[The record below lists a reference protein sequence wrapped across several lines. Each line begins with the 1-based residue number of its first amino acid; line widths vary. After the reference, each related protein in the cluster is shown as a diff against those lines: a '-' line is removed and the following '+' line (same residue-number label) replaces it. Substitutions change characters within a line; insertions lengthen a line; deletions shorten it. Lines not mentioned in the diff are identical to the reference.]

1 MSFRMSQKLIALAA
15 WTFVTI
21 LGYATL
27 THVGFAYSIYFKL
40 APFLMRADM
49 RTYAH
54 FEHVIAFAIFGA
66 IFVCAYPKRIYFVFS
81 VVFLSAIVLEYLQ
94 TLTPDRH
101 GTMIDAFEKTVGGT
115 LGIFTARAIRW
126 YARRSGTGSMINPQP
141 RRERG

>member
-1 MSFRMSQKLIALAA
+1 
-15 WTFVTI
+15 
-21 LGYATL
+21 
-27 THVGFAYSIYFKL
+27 
-40 APFLMRADM
+40 M

-126 YARRSGTGSMINPQP
+126 CARRSGTGSMINPQP

>member
-1 MSFRMSQKLIALAA
+1 
-15 WTFVTI
+15 
-21 LGYATL
+21 
-27 THVGFAYSIYFKL
+27 
-40 APFLMRADM
+40 M

-66 IFVCAYPKRIYFVFS
+66 IFVFAYPKRIYFVYS

-101 GTMIDAFEKTVGGT
+101 GTMIDAFEKLVGGA

-126 YARRSGTGSMINPQP
+126 YARRSGRFQN
-141 RRERG
+141 

>member
-21 LGYATL
+21 LASATL
-27 THVGFAYSIYFKL
+27 PHV
-40 APFLMRADM
+40 
-49 RTYAH
+49 
-54 FEHVIAFAIFGA
+54 
-66 IFVCAYPKRIYFVFS
+66 VCAYPKRIYFVFS